1 MYYKDEF
8 GLEVNIPALPHES
21 AIDAIKTSR
30 ETLIEMLKL
39 FDSRS
44 TSKNSCMNPMTRR
57 DARDA
62 NA

>member
-8 GLEVNIPALPHES
+8 GLEINIPVLPHES

-44 TSKNSCMNPMTRR
+44 TSKNSCMNPMMRR
-57 DARDA
+57 ASDG
-62 NA
+62 

>member
-21 AIDAIKTSR
+21 AIEAIKSSH
-30 ETLIEMLKL
+30 ETLIEMLTL

-44 TSKNSCMNPMTRR
+44 TRKNSCMNPLTRK
-57 DARDA
+57 DD
-62 NA
+62 NV